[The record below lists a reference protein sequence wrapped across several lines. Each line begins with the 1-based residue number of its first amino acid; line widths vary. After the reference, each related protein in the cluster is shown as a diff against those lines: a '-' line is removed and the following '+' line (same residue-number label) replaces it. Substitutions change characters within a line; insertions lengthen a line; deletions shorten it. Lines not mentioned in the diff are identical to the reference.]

1 VARYIDANLL
11 LQQVAHINS
20 TVEQG
25 VKYFNS
31 VYNLIQKQPI
41 ADVVEVVHG
50 DWIGID
56 TDECSVCHRN
66 IREIMDADSY
76 YAIGFD
82 VCDELLYCPFCG
94 AKNKQEG

>member
-1 VARYIDANLL
+1 MARYIDANLL

-41 ADVVEVVHG
+41 ADVVEVVRCKDCKYG
-50 DWIGID
+50 EVDD
-56 TDECSVCHRN
+56 TDFPNQYLCNHS
-66 IREIMDADSY
+66 
-76 YAIGFD
+76 G
-82 VCDELLYCPFCG
+82 CDWNEGNHFCG
-94 AKNKQEG
+94 YGERRDT